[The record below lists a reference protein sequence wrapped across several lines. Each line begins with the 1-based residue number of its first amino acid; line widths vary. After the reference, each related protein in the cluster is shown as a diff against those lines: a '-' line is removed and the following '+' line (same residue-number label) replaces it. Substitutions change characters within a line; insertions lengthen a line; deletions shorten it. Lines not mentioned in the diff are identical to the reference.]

1 MEIKILRSVPN
12 FRRVVLHRYNIKR
25 SKPTIAAMTTRV
37 SASMMA
43 AYAGFPRDEA
53 MMLLSK

>member
-1 MEIKILRSVPN
+1 MEIKILR
-12 FRRVVLHRYNIKR
+12 RVRLHRYSIKM
-25 SKPTIAAMTTRV
+25 SKPTIAAMMTRV

-53 MMLLSK
+53 MFLK

>member
-53 MMLLSK
+53 MFLK

>member
-1 MEIKILRSVPN
+1 MFV
-12 FRRVVLHRYNIKR
+12 HRYSIKM
-25 SKPTIAAMTTRV
+25 SKPTIAAMMTRV

-53 MMLLSK
+53 MFCSQNFV

>member
-1 MEIKILRSVPN
+1 M
-12 FRRVVLHRYNIKR
+12 HRYNIKM
-25 SKPTIAAMTTRV
+25 SKPTIAAMMTRV

-53 MMLLSK
+53 MMLRSKLGRAGSRRLRRRL